1 MASRRQ
7 AMSELRHTSLNK
19 RPSVSRYRSP
29 KPDRR
34 RALELLASCPD
45 GATNTLLLAAHGLT
59 TEMLVD
65 FIRDALAT
73 GRTEHLVIARHTTE
87 VMRVRITEAGRR
99 VMTELISNAPR
110 QAVREL
116 SLALASAL
124 GLIQSDFCMQHCSFR
139 CMAAFVTGVV
149 IAAASVIG

>member
-65 FIRDALAT
+65 FIRDGLAT

-99 VMTELISNAPR
+99 
-110 QAVREL
+110 
-116 SLALASAL
+116 ALA
-124 GLIQSDFCMQHCSFR
+124 R
-139 CMAAFVTGVV
+139 
-149 IAAASVIG
+149 